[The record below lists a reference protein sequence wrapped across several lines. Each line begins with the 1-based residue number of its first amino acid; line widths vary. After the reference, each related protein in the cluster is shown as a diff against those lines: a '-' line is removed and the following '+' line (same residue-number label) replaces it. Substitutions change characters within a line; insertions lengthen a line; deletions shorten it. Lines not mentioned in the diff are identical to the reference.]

1 MAAITYRMATVEDAD
16 TLAALRWEME
26 AERHD
31 ASQVDQAMFLAS
43 SHATLQPEL
52 AAGRYTAFL
61 AEADGQVIACAILV
75 SWPMLPSMQRV
86 QRARGFVSS
95 VYTKPAYRR
104 QGISRR
110 LMQSLITHAQQRGV
124 HRLILWASE
133 MGRPLYESLGFS
145 PSRGYELNIVPNEDA
160 DCDRPL

>member
-1 MAAITYRMATVEDAD
+1 MAEITYRMATVEDAE

-26 AERHD
+26 VERHD
-31 ASQVDQAMFLAS
+31 ASHVDQATFLATS
-43 SHATLQPEL
+43 RATLQPEL
-52 AAGRYTAFL
+52 AAGRYVAFL
-61 AEADGQVIACAILV
+61 AEADGQVVACAILV

-95 VYTKPAYRR
+95 VYSQPAYRHQGVSR
-104 QGISRR
+104 Q
-110 LMQSLITHAQQRGV
+110 LMQSLIAYAQQHGV

-133 MGRPLYESLGFS
+133 MGRPLYESLGFT
-145 PSRGYELNIVPNEDA
+145 PSRGYELNLAVNEDT